1 MCRLYWD
8 TCVLIYRLQAIE
20 PWRSRIAGAL
30 ALKREPGLVVT
41 ELSRLECRVKPL
53 REGDAS
59 ALARFDR
66 FFASPALTIVPS
78 DDRSLTWRPSFARSI
93 ASRRRMPCTW
103 RPRSQPAVHNSGPMI
118 GVLSERQRGICR
130 LFRSKSCLE
139 EGSLSVSKRLRALA
153 TPCFRGPNPSCLT
166 ASSCAPSAARISRY

>member
-30 ALKREPGLVVT
+30 ALEREPRLVVT

-66 FFASPALTIVPS
+66 FFASPALTIIPLGRPVFNLATELRAQHRVKTPDALHLAAAITAGCS
-78 DDRSLTWRPSFARSI
+78 QFWTNDRRL
-93 ASRRRMPCTW
+93 
-103 RPRSQPAVHNSGPMI
+103 
-118 GVLSERQRGICR
+118 ERAAEGHLQVV
-130 LFRSKSCLE
+130 SLE
-139 EGSLSVSKRLRALA
+139 EL
-153 TPCFRGPNPSCLT
+153 P
-166 ASSCAPSAARISRY
+166 